1 MVFCSSEKSS
11 PYRRN
16 EVPPTNLAKANFTT
30 SSLHFACSRRMHF
43 LALKVQF
50 GLQSVQEL
58 LQGVCEFL
66 GLISRRW
73 RRRKKS
79 LSDLGTGRERDEG
92 ARVGRFYRHD
102 RRPLGWL
109 ETSGSTL
116 ASSPLQ
122 IVKY

>member
-1 MVFCSSEKSS
+1 MVFCSSDKSF
-11 PYRRN
+11 PHRRN
-16 EVPPTNLAKANFTT
+16 EAPPTNLAKANFTAW
-30 SSLHFACSRRMHF
+30 SLHFACSRRMHC

-58 LQGVCEFL
+58 LQGVCESL

-73 RRRKKS
+73 RRRKES

-92 ARVGRFYRHD
+92 ARVGRFYRHH
-102 RRPLGWL
+102 RCPLGWL

-116 ASSPLQ
+116 ASSPFK
-122 IVKY
+122 VVNY